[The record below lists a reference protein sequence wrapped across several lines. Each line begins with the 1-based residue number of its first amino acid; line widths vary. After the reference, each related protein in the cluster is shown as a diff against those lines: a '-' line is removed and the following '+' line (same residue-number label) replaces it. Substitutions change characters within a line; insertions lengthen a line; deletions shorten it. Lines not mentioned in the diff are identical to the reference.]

1 MTTFVDRQSITYV
14 HGKEAIEI
22 AIYKEGDANTVQVA
36 KTVTA
41 ASWKHLQKN
50 LPAGYQLTLVY
61 DQSTF
66 IKQAI
71 DEVKSAAFEGGILAM
86 LVLYLFLRNVW
97 TTLVISISIPLSV
110 IATFQPDVCPGY
122 QPKYYELRWYSPGYR
137 YAGG

>member
-1 MTTFVDRQSITYV
+1 MTLFVDRQSITYV

-41 ASWKHLQKN
+41 KLEDLQKN

-86 LVLYLFLRNVW
+86 IVLYLFLRNVW
-97 TTLVISISIPLSV
+97 TTLVIFISDSDCRSLPLS
-110 IATFQPDVCPGY
+110 T
-122 QPKYYELRWYSPGYR
+122 
-137 YAGG
+137 